1 MEVLMAVIILLCT
14 LAAISIVVWSCD
26 EPIKKESEK
35 KTDGDLRKMWYESED
50 MQRANRQLNEV
61 INQLQQEATKKKDE
75 DKRWW
80 DKLREESKKTN
91 SEKYAEKL
99 EDPRWKAKR
108 LEILKRDNCTCQW
121 CGSTHNLQVH
131 HHYYVWGREPW
142 EYDDKALITVCR
154 RCHKWWHSTHQNRV
168 YGKYRR
174 Y

>member
-1 MEVLMAVIILLCT
+1 MEVLIAVIILLCT
-14 LAAISIVVWSCD
+14 LAALSIVFWTCD
-26 EPIKKESEK
+26 SPV
-35 KTDGDLRKMWYESED
+35 RK
-50 MQRANRQLNEV
+50 AP
-61 INQLQQEATKKKDE
+61 
-75 DKRWW
+75 
-80 DKLREESKKTN
+80 EESKKTN

>member
-1 MEVLMAVIILLCT
+1 MYIIDIVAVTLSILILI
-14 LAAISIVVWSCD
+14 AWVWISI
-26 EPIKKESEK
+26 ELN
-35 KTDGDLRKMWYESED
+35 KTDE
-50 MQRANRQLNEV
+50 
-61 INQLQQEATKKKDE
+61 
-75 DKRWW
+75 
-80 DKLREESKKTN
+80 LREDSKKTN

-121 CGSTHNLQVH
+121 CGSTKNLQVH

-154 RCHKWWHSTHQNRV
+154 RCHKWRHSTHQNRV